1 MPESRL
7 YLYKLIGITL
17 IQASVTMFQTQFFVP
32 TISEENDG
40 LFFGLVFF
48 FRQFSTLSVAILTK
62 FFYISRKILLCSA
75 QIKNFIIFV
84 FLSKDMGIL
93 RLPIC
98 PFSDNKRAINFLL
111 LTRKH
116 IRNSSKLH

>member
-62 FFYISRKILLCSA
+62 IFYISRKILLCSA